1 MIEAEY
7 KARLMDADAVR
18 KKLTERAVT
27 EVVSYHDVYFDD
39 PGESLT
45 ATGREL
51 RLRTIHSDDGSTRH
65 LLTFKDPAVESGS
78 GSKPEYETD
87 VEQRDM
93 MEQIITRL
101 GYQRLISFTKKCENH
116 RFTAAGRDML
126 ATIVTI
132 PEIDGTFL
140 ELETHIDT
148 TDDLDNALADL
159 RIVLAAVGVSPD
171 QLTTE
176 LYTDAVAASRRK
188 GQ

>member
-7 KARLMDADAVR
+7 KARLTDTDAVR
-18 KKLTERAVT
+18 EKLTARAVA

-39 PGESLT
+39 PSESLT
-45 ATGREL
+45 ATGREF
-51 RLRTIHSDDGSTRH
+51 RLRTIHGDDGSTRH
-65 LLTFKDPAVESGS
+65 LITFKDPAVESES
-78 GSKPEYETD
+78 GSKPEYETNVD
-87 VEQRDM
+87 QRDM

-116 RFTAAGRDML
+116 RFTAVGHDIL
-126 ATIVTI
+126 ATIVTV

-140 ELETHIDT
+140 ELETHVDT

-159 RIVLAAVGVSPD
+159 RTVLATLGVSPD

-176 LYTDAVAASRRK
+176 LYTDAIATSRRK
-188 GQ
+188 Q